1 MRANGKLVMTLSIFV
16 LVIFVLVTG
25 VWAASTLN
33 FNVGGV
39 IKFQA
44 KGINATISAGELSST
59 GSFVTPSDAT
69 TKMKQI
75 VLSTSNEDPNL
86 EANLASWEGINLDFN
101 SDGDDVTISFSIKND
116 APTTS
121 SENVYTKITVNAG
134 EGATNAT
141 ISTDKELATIAPQT
155 FENFVITFQVVQ
167 KNLSAELSNF
177 VITVELGS
185 VPFQSDPA

>member
-1 MRANGKLVMTLSIFV
+1 MRANSKLVMTLSIFV

-33 FNVGGV
+33 FNIGGV
-39 IKFQA
+39 LKFQA
-44 KGINATISAGELSST
+44 KGINATISAGTLSST
-59 GSFVTPSDAT
+59 GSFVNPSDAT

-75 VLSTSNEDPNL
+75 VLSTTNEDPNI

-101 SDGDDVTISFSIKND
+101 SEGDDVTISFSIKND

-121 SENVYTKITVNAG
+121 SETVYTKITVNEG

-141 ISTDKELATIAPQT
+141 VSTDKVLATIAPQT
-155 FENFVITFQVVQ
+155 FENFTITFKVVQ

-177 VITVELGS
+177 VITVELSS
-185 VPFQSDPA
+185 VPFQSDPV